1 MAAARAAPSAPSST
15 VLPSARSYPSA
26 IRLSWSSSDGWIT
39 RSMGLTRV
47 PLASRSSAATCA
59 EREPPGAMDASN
71 AVSTSRPSGSSAG
84 GAVSSIVVETRS
96 GTSGVRTTKMTAV
109 SMTATCT
116 PAVRR
121 SIRMG

>member
-1 MAAARAAPSAPSST
+1 VPTGATR
-15 VLPSARSYPSA
+15 R
-26 IRLSWSSSDGWIT
+26 DGC
-39 RSMGLTRV
+39 L
-47 PLASRSSAATCA
+47 
-59 EREPPGAMDASN
+59 ERGVDEPPLGIE
-71 AVSTSRPSGSSAG
+71 RR